1 MKNRKIAKEK
11 KTEIQIEPGIIKTF
25 RMYALIRFILGIIT
39 AILII
44 FIKSN
49 LTTLS
54 EQRRILF
61 DLKIPDIYL
70 NGPLINFNLLVLVS
84 LGFSALLLLYL
95 HSAILKNKLNNAYIP
110 IGLLLAVGTIIYEKQ
125 FFSPLNF
132 LWQQSVFIYSLAII
146 TAWQYSYKTVFIS
159 SISYFFLNLLF
170 EISRFKHIPNDV
182 TDPEFQR
189 RLFRFGES
197 LPELISLLFIGLIIN
212 RLIESQRQHRQ
223 QLTQAYQQL
232 EKTNETIEELTI
244 NRERARLSR
253 ELHDILAHTLSGL
266 SVQIQAI
273 LVAFDLNPAKAKT
286 MLENSVTTIDSGLKE
301 TRQALKNLRP
311 SFVDELG
318 LVYAIKTKAE
328 NLAQQNNWHL
338 ELTLPNQQIDLPE
351 NVESTFY
358 RIFQES
364 LTNIIKHAD
373 TDHVAI
379 ALNKIKNKIILNI
392 TDNGKGYNLS
402 HTTEGIGIKGM
413 KERASLIDATLEIHS
428 QIDQGTAITLIWEKQ
443 E

>member
-1 MKNRKIAKEK
+1 MERTKKLKEK
-11 KTEIQIEPGIIKTF
+11 RKEIQIEPGIIKTF
-25 RMYALIRFILGIIT
+25 RMYALIRFILGTIT
-39 AILII
+39 ALLILIL
-44 FIKSN
+44 KSN
-49 LTTLS
+49 LTS
-54 EQRRILF
+54 ISDQRRILF
-61 DLKIPDIYL
+61 DLKIPDYYL
-70 NGPLINFNLLVLVS
+70 NGPLINFNLMVLVS

-95 HSAILKNKLNNAYIP
+95 HSTILKDKFKNAYIP
-110 IGLLLAVGTIIYEKQ
+110 IGLLLAVATIIYEKQ

-159 SISYFFLNLLF
+159 SISYFLLNLLF
-170 EISRFKHIPNDV
+170 EISRFKHIPSDV

-212 RLIESQRQHRQ
+212 RLIESQRQHRLQ
-223 QLTQAYQQL
+223 ITQAYQQL

-266 SVQIQAI
+266 SVQLQAV
-273 LVAFDLNPAKAKT
+273 LVALDLNPKKAKG

-328 NLAQQNNWHL
+328 KLAQQNNWHL
-338 ELTLPNQQIDLPE
+338 ELTLPEQQIELPE
-351 NVESTFY
+351 NVEVTYY

-364 LTNIIKHAD
+364 LTNIIKHAQ

-379 ALNKIKNKIILNI
+379 ALNKINQKIILNI
-392 TDNGKGYNLS
+392 TDNGIGYDLTNQ
-402 HTTEGIGIKGM
+402 TEGIGLKGM
-413 KERASLIDATLEIHS
+413 KERAALIDASLEIQS
-428 QIDQGTAITLIWEKQ
+428 QPNQGTSITLIWEK
-443 E
+443 EK